1 MFIKLFRF
9 AKPAILLSVFLTSR
23 LFPYIAHTNCIKM
36 VESKTTPSIFSKDN
50 YIWMAIGAAII
61 TIGMFLMSGGAS
73 TDPAVFNKDE
83 VYSITRITIAPILIL
98 LGLVIEIYAIFK
110 KPKG

>member
-1 MFIKLFRF
+1 MAEPKTTSAPA
-9 AKPAILLSVFLTSR
+9 AKVNYMKA
-23 LFPYIAHTNCIKM
+23 
-36 VESKTTPSIFSKDN
+36 TPSIFSKDN
-50 YIWMAIGAAII
+50 YIWMAIGAGVI
-61 TIGMFLMSGGAS
+61 TVGMFLMAGGAS

-98 LGLVIEIYAIFK
+98 AGLVIEIYAIFK